1 MAFRIC
7 VVCSGNIC
15 RSPMAE
21 TVLRARLAE
30 QGLAE
35 EFTVDSAGT
44 GGWHVGEPADPRAV
58 AALTAAGYP
67 VGARDHAARRF
78 ERDWFDRYDLVVAM
92 DRGHEREL
100 RRLAPTERDAAKVVL
115 LRDHD
120 PDVGAGAGADADAEE
135 RDVPDPYYGDD
146 DGFHAC
152 LRIIES
158 GVDGM
163 LGEVVTRS

>member
-58 AALTAAGYP
+58 AALAAAGYR
-67 VGARDHAARRF
+67 VGAHDHAARRF
-78 ERDWFDRYDLVVAM
+78 ARDWFDRYDLVVAM

-100 RRLAPTERDAAKVVL
+100 RRLAPTARDAAKVVL

-120 PDVGAGAGADADAEE
+120 PDADDQ
-135 RDVPDPYYGDD
+135 DVPDPYYGDD
-146 DGFHAC
+146 EGFHAC

-163 LGEVVTRS
+163 LGVVVTRS

>member
-1 MAFRIC
+1 MTFRIC

-30 QGLAE
+30 AGLDGDH
-35 EFTVDSAGT
+35 TVDSAGT

-58 AALTAAGYP
+58 AALAAAGYP
-67 VGARDHAARRF
+67 AGARDHTARRF

-100 RRLAPTERDAAKVVL
+100 RRLAPDQRAAAKVVL
-115 LRDHD
+115 LLDHD
-120 PDVGAGAGADADAEE
+120 PDATEP
-135 RDVPDPYYGDD
+135 DVPDPYYGDD
-146 DGFHAC
+146 EGFAEC
-152 LRIIES
+152 LKIIER
-158 GVDGM
+158 GVDG
-163 LGEVVTRS
+163 LLDAGVV

>member
-1 MAFRIC
+1 MTYRIC

-30 QGLAE
+30 EGLDGSH
-35 EFTVDSAGT
+35 TVDSAGT

-58 AALTAAGYP
+58 AALVAAGYLA
-67 VGARDHAARRF
+67 GAHDHTARRF
-78 ERDWFDRYDLVVAM
+78 ERAWFDRYDLVVAM

-100 RRLAPTERDAAKVVL
+100 RRLARHQGDAAKVVL

-120 PDVGAGAGADADAEE
+120 PDAAPDD
-135 RDVPDPYYGDD
+135 RDVPDPYYGEDE
-146 DGFHAC
+146 GFAAC
-152 LRIIES
+152 LKIIER
-158 GVDGM
+158 GVDG
-163 LGEVVTRS
+163 LLDAGVVVRS